1 MCELI
6 KNNSPALSIA
16 YESAMLPFPSL
27 KDFTSEPLRAIPAS
41 YNSIK
46 K

>member
-27 KDFTSEPLRAIPAS
+27 KDLTSDPFSEMPAS
-41 YNSIK
+41 NSSIK
-46 K
+46 